1 MSAPRQPLSRAKMA
15 NCSSGGGSPV
25 RKGISRQNS
34 ATLADSVAILRPDDE
49 AIKEELKREAERQ
62 TLFQKVSNFKLDAPN
77 GYRKVEVLIIRW
89 DESIDEFKGHDKEI
103 DRLQNIFTLGFGF
116 GCRVAR
122 IKNDKNPQI
131 SLNFEIL
138 KHVNEH
144 DGENNLLI
152 VYYTGH
158 GNQVNDGDGQHLELS
173 ALSLTLVSTQESEET
188 SEYLPAAH
196 WDKAEDPLKNLA
208 AADALAIL
216 DCCFAST
223 AAIKGRN
230 EEFRTYQLLAAS
242 AQDNP
247 TNGPGKLSFT
257 NALCESLEE
266 LLKESKD
273 ETFPVIKLWERIN
286 TKRKTQAA
294 LIWDR
299 LQRYKRNIEL
309 GRLAPESDREASFK
323 GESPEQASLVLR
335 LSLKTRDL
343 ENGKI
348 EKLGRQLPVLCK
360 EAGIPIRRM
369 EWVKM
374 EQRNPGQ
381 VLRHAVKQTLRRNPS
396 RRKSSPGQ
404 LQQLPKSP
412 ESRKRTQSDLTSRSA
427 AKRRA
432 HNTAP
437 LVEESLNPGLR
448 TPARSSVRSKSAESE
463 SAAE

>member
-1 MSAPRQPLSRAKMA
+1 MSAPRQPLARAKIA
-15 NCSSGGGSPV
+15 SCSSVCGSPA

-89 DESIDEFKGHDKEI
+89 DESIDNEHKGHGEEI

-131 SLNFEIL
+131 GLNFEIL
-138 KHVNEH
+138 RHVNEH

-158 GNQVNDGDGQHLELS
+158 GNQVDDGDGQHLELS
-173 ALSLTLVSTQESEET
+173 ATQESEKIN
-188 SEYLPAAH
+188 EYLPAAY

-242 AQDNP
+242 SQGNP
-247 TNGPGKLSFT
+247 TDGPGKLSFT
-257 NALCESLEE
+257 TALCESLEE

-323 GESPEQASLVLR
+323 SESPEQASLVLR

-343 ENGKI
+343 ENRKI
-348 EKLGRQLPVLCK
+348 EMLGRQLPVLCK
-360 EAGIPIRRM
+360 NVGIPIRRM

-374 EQRNPGQ
+374 EQRNPSQ

-412 ESRKRTQSDLTSRSA
+412 ELRKRTQSDLASRSA

-432 HNTAP
+432 LDTASV
-437 LVEESLNPGLR
+437 VEEYLNPGLR
-448 TPARSSVRSKSAESE
+448 TPARSSVRSKSTESE